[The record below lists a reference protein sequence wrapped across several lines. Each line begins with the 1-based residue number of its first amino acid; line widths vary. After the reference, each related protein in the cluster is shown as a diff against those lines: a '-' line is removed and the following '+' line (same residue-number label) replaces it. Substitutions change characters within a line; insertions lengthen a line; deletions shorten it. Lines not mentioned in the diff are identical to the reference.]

1 MAGGTEREMELL
13 DSYLRAVKR
22 YLPRGQ
28 ADDIIKELGDDL
40 RSQIDDKATEL
51 GRPLNDAEQM
61 AIFKENGDPML
72 VARRYRQDRRSL
84 SLGWELIGPELF
96 PMYLIILCVNSTI
109 TVVAIAAIALFTHV
123 PITIRDFYFAVVIQ
137 ILCVTLTFIIL
148 NFIRRK
154 FPQPWYYPPAELAP
168 MMPISRWYSISGL
181 ILWSV
186 VALWWLAIPHFPRV
200 LLGGAAAHLNFSP
213 TWHTLYVAVWPLL
226 LALIS
231 QRVINLAR
239 PASTWILPVMRLAIN
254 IAGTCIFFFLVFK
267 GPGLV
272 MANAP
277 QYGNLADVV
286 NGWLMWGLFGPWLW
300 MYSGVAALVYAW
312 YCVPHLRRLL
322 RREQA
327 GPAAT
332 ISEVPCESRK
342 ERT

>member
-1 MAGGTEREMELL
+1 MDRGTEREMELL

-40 RSQIDDKATEL
+40 RSQIDEKGREL
-51 GRPLNDAEQM
+51 GRPLSDSEQM

-96 PMYLIILCVNSTI
+96 PMYLIILCVNLTI
-109 TVVAIAAIALFTHV
+109 TVLAITGFALFQHA
-123 PITIRDFYFAVVIQ
+123 PITIRDYYFAVMVQ

-168 MMPISRWYSISGL
+168 LISISRWYSMSGL

-186 VALWWLAIPHFPRV
+186 IALWWLAIPHFPQV
-200 LLGGAAAHLNFSP
+200 LLGGAAAHLNFTP
-213 TWHTLYVAVWPLL
+213 AWHTLYVAVLPLL
-226 LALIS
+226 VALIS

-239 PASTWILPVMRLAIN
+239 PGWTWILPVMRLVIN
-254 IAGTCIFFFLVFK
+254 VAGTLIFFFLVFK
-267 GPGLV
+267 GGGLV
-272 MANAP
+272 MANAA
-277 QYGNLADVV
+277 QYGHVADVA

-300 MYSGVAALVYAW
+300 MYTGVAALVYAW